1 MYYDNRHFL
10 KQYIFVGDPEKSSDS
25 MISVIRDSMFN
36 VI

>member
-1 MYYDNRHFL
+1 MIIDIFL
-10 KQYIFVGDPEKSSDS
+10 NYIFVGDPEKSSDS